1 MKRLLSFPLRSF
13 SIDTAGFLAG
23 AQQIFNGLFP
33 VFAVIAGLGLGIGL
47 LRYVI
52 NAIRDAF

>member
-1 MKRLLSFPLRSF
+1 M
-13 SIDTAGFLAG
+13 DTAGFLSG
-23 AQQIFNGLFP
+23 AQDIFNGLFP

>member
-1 MKRLLSFPLRSF
+1 MRRMLSFPLRTF
-13 SIDTAGFLAG
+13 SIDTSNLLSS
-23 AQQIFNGLFP
+23 AQDIFNGLFP

-52 NAIRDAF
+52 NAIRNAF